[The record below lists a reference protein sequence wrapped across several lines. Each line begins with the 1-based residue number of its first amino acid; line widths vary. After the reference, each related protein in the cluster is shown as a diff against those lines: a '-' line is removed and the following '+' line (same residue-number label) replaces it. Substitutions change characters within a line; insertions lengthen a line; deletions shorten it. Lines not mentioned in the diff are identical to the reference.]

1 MSEEEQI
8 ILPERFKRVE
18 YLESSGTQYI
28 DTKVLPER
36 DIEFELRVKYFN
48 PLQPTTGECVFGMRD
63 TTVTP
68 QWRYMVSNYTTS
80 SGTFATG
87 GGYASFGNNRVAK
100 STVDNHQD
108 YIFKYKDD
116 IYSNGV
122 DTEIEIDISND
133 THAEPLPSNYNLLL
147 FAGNYVNQSYK
158 DNFTGRV
165 YYLKIWKSGSLI
177 RYFIPSY
184 DIYTTR
190 GCMYEVVEG
199 KAYYNE
205 GGGDFIYNLKDTHL
219 GILHDLPDGFK
230 KVGYLIA
237 NGEQWIDTDY
247 IPTNETGY
255 YLEGQGYVNESTTR
269 YYFGSNET
277 SDWNL
282 NQRIYFAATPFNYLG
297 WMTSITVTNAAAN
310 LRQETKVA
318 LNFLNSRKCVT
329 TINETD
335 FTNELSDLSF
345 TPTQKIILFNVNL
358 GGSPHTGGLKGRID
372 TFLISEGNQIVRQFI
387 PCLDADGIPC
397 MYELYTGTVHYNQGS
412 GQFSYPRNYN
422 ISRYEVPA
430 GYTKCLYLQSNG
442 TQRIDT
448 GHIPD
453 ADTGVY
459 LKAQHLS
466 YGDHPPIGSWE
477 SANNYYYPPRF
488 NLTNKAGVYS
498 FGTTYQV
505 SFYYDKGDDLIYTST
520 MNLYNDRT
528 LNFWS
533 EDTNWFGIIPVNF
546 TATFTRPLWLFSYN
560 MDNTSINATY
570 GKFGGRIYRAQITQG
585 DTLVHDYVPCLDTN
599 NRPCM
604 YDVIEQKTLY
614 NQGTGADFEYCV
626 EHELPS
632 DFIKLKYLEGSGTQY
647 IKTGY
652 VPTNN
657 TGLYIDAYNTVVKTN
672 WTLPFALRE
681 TNGNTYIAVGRVNK
695 TTNQAAFGWGAW
707 TTVNGA
713 GDCRY
718 EATLNWLNDKKSIIT
733 APAFAQRVNNLSN
746 LSFTPTFDLCLFGIH
761 YYDGTYNG
769 SCYRIYRAKISEG
782 SEIVRDWVPAYD
794 DRRSKPCMYDLI
806 NNVAYY
812 NDGTGDF
819 LYNRDFE
826 GTYTGF
832 SGLGCIGNRLGGS
845 SEDEV

>member
-8 ILPERFKRVE
+8 ILPERFRRIE

-28 DTKVLPER
+28 DTE
-36 DIEFELRVKYFN
+36 YT
-48 PLQPTTGECVFGMRD
+48 PTTDSGLWID
-63 TTVTP
+63 AQQITH
-68 QWRYMVSNYTTS
+68 SNGHPMG
-80 SGTFATG
+80 SGWD
-87 GGYASFGNNRVAK
+87 GNNPADGFTAPRWLK
-100 STVDNHQD
+100 STGNSCGFCWKTWNSWGNVGNGKRFKSALN
-108 YIFKYKDD
+108 YINSKKAEIVIDSETVKSSTLGDLGFTPSKS
-116 IYSNGV
+116 IYLFSTNYANSSTLNWNGRIYRAKISEG
-122 DTEIEIDISND
+122 TEVVRD
-133 THAEPLPSNYNLLL
+133 
-147 FAGNYVNQSYK
+147 
-158 DNFTGRV
+158 
-165 YYLKIWKSGSLI
+165 
-177 RYFIPSY
+177 FIPVY
-184 DIYTTR
+184 DTYSTL
-190 GCMYEVVEG
+190 GCMYEIIEG
-199 KAYYNE
+199 KAYYNK
-205 GGGDFIYNLKDTHL
+205 GSGLFSYKFDLKDENL
-219 GILHDLPDGFK
+219 GVLHDLPDGFK

-237 NGEQWIDTDY
+237 NGNQWIDTDY

-255 YLEGQGYVNESTTR
+255 YLEGQGYVNEGTSR

-277 SDWNL
+277 ADWNL
-282 NQRIYFAATPFNYLG
+282 NQRIYFSATPYNVLG
-297 WMTSITVTNAAAN
+297 WMTSITATNVADK

-318 LNFLNSRKCVT
+318 LNFLNNRKCVT

-372 TFLISEGNQIVRQFI
+372 TFLISEGDQIVRQFI
-387 PCLDADGIPC
+387 PCLDADGIQC
-397 MYELYTGTVHYNQGS
+397 MYELYTGTAHYNQGS

-453 ADTGVY
+453 AYTGVY
-459 LKAQHLS
+459 LKAQHLT
-466 YGDHPPIGSWE
+466 YGDFIPLGSWE
-477 SANNYYYPPRF
+477 NSNNYYYPPRF
-488 NLTNKAGVYS
+488 NTVGKSGSYS
-498 FGTTYQV
+498 FGTTYQL
-505 SFYYDKGDDLIYTST
+505 SFYYDKGDDLTFTST

-560 MDNTSINATY
+560 MDNATINATY

-626 EHELPS
+626 EHQLPS

-657 TGLYIDAYNTVVKTN
+657 TGLYIDAYNTVVRTD
-672 WTLPFALRE
+672 WTQPFALRE
-681 TNGNTYIAVGRVNK
+681 TNGNTYISVGRVNK
-695 TTNQAAFGWGAW
+695 ATNAAAFGWNAY
-707 TTVNGA
+707 TTVNGV

-746 LSFTPTFDLCLFGIH
+746 LSFTPTFDLCLFGHH

-769 SCYRIYRAKISEG
+769 VCYRIYRAKISEG
-782 SEIVRDWVPAYD
+782 SEVVRDWVPAYD

-812 NDGTGDF
+812 NDGTGEF

-845 SEDEV
+845 SEEEV

>member
-8 ILPERFKRVE
+8 ILPERFRRVE

-28 DTKVLPER
+28 DTGYIVT
-36 DIEFELRVKYFN
+36 
-48 PLQPTTGECVFGMRD
+48 PTTGQYIDAINLVAGDQYSMGCD
-63 TTVTP
+63 NISA
-68 QWRYMVSNYTTS
+68 WRVPANNNNS
-80 SGTFATG
+80 SGFLWKSAWQRADATLG
-87 GGYASFGNNRVAK
+87 GMGR
-100 STVDNHQD
+100 
-108 YIFKYKDD
+108 YK
-116 IYSNGV
+116 G
-122 DTEIEIDISND
+122 
-133 THAEPLPSNYNLLL
+133 
-147 FAGNYVNQSYK
+147 YVNFLNSLRGELYINEELK
-158 DNFTGRV
+158 SSIVLNEISSFSKELPIFLFGACNNSLAHAWKLSGRI
-165 YYLKIWKSGSLI
+165 YEAKISEGTAI
-177 RYFIPSY
+177 VRHFIPVY
-184 DIYTTR
+184 DTYQAI
-190 GCMYEVVEG
+190 GCMYEVIEG
-199 KAYYNE
+199 KAYYNK
-205 GGGDFIYNLKDTHL
+205 GSGLFSYKFNLKDEYL
-219 GILHDLPDGFK
+219 GVLHDLPEGFK

-237 NGEQWIDTDY
+237 NGNQWIDTDY
-247 IPTNETGY
+247 VPTNETGY
-255 YLEGQGYVNESTTR
+255 YLEGQGYVNEGTTR

-277 SDWNL
+277 TDWNA
-282 NQRIYFAATPFNYLG
+282 NQRIYFAATAYNVLG
-297 WMTSITVTNAAAN
+297 WMTSITVTNAGDK

-345 TPTQKIILFNVNL
+345 TPTQKIILYNVNL

-372 TFLISEGNQIVRQFI
+372 TFLISEGDQIVRQFI

-397 MYELYTGTVHYNQGS
+397 MYELYTGTAHYNQGS

-442 TQRIDT
+442 TQWIDT
-448 GHIPD
+448 GVIPN

-459 LKAQHLS
+459 VKAQRLN
-466 YGDHPPIGSWE
+466 YGDFVNFGSWE
-477 SANNYYYPPRF
+477 NSSVYFYPPRF
-488 NLTNKAGVYS
+488 NTTNKSGAYS

-505 SFYYDKGDDLIYTST
+505 SFAYDKGDDLIYTST
-520 MNLYNDRT
+520 MNLYNDKT
-528 LNFWS
+528 VNFWS

-585 DTLVHDYVPCLDTN
+585 NTLVHDYVPCLDTN

-626 EHELPS
+626 EHQLPS

-657 TGLYIDAYNTVVKTN
+657 TGLYIDAYNTVVRTD
-672 WTLPFALRE
+672 WTQPFALRE
-681 TNGNTYIAVGRVNK
+681 TNGNTYVSVGRVYK
-695 TTNQAAFGWGAW
+695 ATTGAGFGWNAYTSPG
-707 TTVNGA
+707 GI

-733 APAFAQRVNNLSN
+733 APAFAQRVNTLAD
-746 LSFTPTFDLCLFGIH
+746 LAFTPTLDLCLFGIH

-769 SCYRIYRAKISEG
+769 VCYRIYRAKISEG

-794 DRRSKPCMYDLI
+794 DRRSKPCMYDII

>member
-8 ILPERFKRVE
+8 ILPDGFTRAV
-18 YLESSGTQYI
+18 YLESAGTQYI
-28 DTKVLPER
+28 DTEYIPTANSGLWIDAQQITHSNGHPMGSGWDSNNPADGFTAPRWLKRGDNTCGFGWKTWVSWGYNGNGKRFKSTLN
-36 DIEFELRVKYFN
+36 YFN
-48 PLQPTTGECVFGMRD
+48 SKKAEIIIDGK
-63 TTVTP
+63 TVNSSTLEDLGFTP
-68 QWRYMVSNYTTS
+68 SKSIYLFSTNYANS
-80 SGTFATG
+80 STLNWNG
-87 GGYASFGNNRVAK
+87 R
-100 STVDNHQD
+100 
-108 YIFKYKDD
+108 
-116 IYSNGV
+116 IYRAQISEG
-122 DTEIEIDISND
+122 TEIVRD
-133 THAEPLPSNYNLLL
+133 
-147 FAGNYVNQSYK
+147 
-158 DNFTGRV
+158 
-165 YYLKIWKSGSLI
+165 
-177 RYFIPSY
+177 FIPCT
-184 DIYTTR
+184 DAD
-190 GCMYEVVEG
+190 GVPCMYEVIEG
-199 KAYYNE
+199 KAYYNK
-205 GGGDFIYNLKDTHL
+205 GSGLFSYKLDLKDENL
-219 GILHDLPDGFK
+219 GVLHDLPDGFK

-237 NGEQWIDTDY
+237 NGNQWIDTDY

-255 YLEGQGYVNESTTR
+255 YLEGQSYISETTVK

-277 SDWNL
+277 TDWNA
-282 NQRIYFAATPFNYLG
+282 NQRIYFGATTNIFLG
-297 WMTSITVTNAAAN
+297 WMTLITVTSDASKI
-310 LRQETKVA
+310 RQETKVA

-372 TFLISEGNQIVRQFI
+372 TFLISEGDQIVRQFI

-397 MYELYTGTVHYNQGS
+397 MYELYTGMVHYNQGS

-459 LKAQHLS
+459 IKAQHLS
-466 YGDHPPIGSWE
+466 CGDHVTFGSWQSS
-477 SANNYYYPPRF
+477 SAYYYAPRI
-488 NLTNKAGVYS
+488 NTNSKAGVYS
-498 FGTTYQV
+498 FGTTYQL
-505 SFYYDKGDDLIYTST
+505 SFYYDKGDDLIYIST

-528 LNFWS
+528 VNFWS

-560 MDNTSINATY
+560 MDNATINATY

-614 NQGTGADFEYCV
+614 NQGTGTDFEYCV
-626 EHELPS
+626 EHQLPS
-632 DFIKLKYLEGSGTQY
+632 DFIKLKYLESTGTQI
-647 IKTGY
+647 IKTGIIPTDSTGIY
-652 VPTNN
+652 V
-657 TGLYIDAYNTVVKTN
+657 DAYHVKQEGNTVGSVIG
-672 WTLPFALRE
+672 LRN
-681 TNGNTYIAVGRVNK
+681 TNGNTYFYVARVQRD
-695 TTNQAAFGWGAW
+695 TNDAGFGWGAF
-707 TTVNGA
+707 TTSGGKGNV
-713 GDCRY
+713 RY
-718 EATLNWLNDKKSIIT
+718 EASLNFLNCRQSVIT
-733 APAFAQRVNNLSN
+733 APAFAQRINALGT
-746 LSFTPTFDLCLFGIH
+746 LSFTPTKDLYMFGMNN
-761 YYDGTYNG
+761 YDGAATLY
-769 SCYRIYRAKISEG
+769 STYRIYRAKISEG

-794 DRRSKPCMYDLI
+794 DRRSKPCMYDII

-819 LYNRDFE
+819 IYNRDFE

-845 SEDEV
+845 SEEEV

>member
-1 MSEEEQI
+1 MSKEEQI
-8 ILPERFKRVE
+8 ILPERFKRVDYIE
-18 YLESSGTQYI
+18 SVNTEKIIIPVKASSFQRMVLEMEGQFGNLSNQALGKNGVPYFFFGISSGKWYSGIGDGYGTSSKTADLEWHNFKLIHDTSSDRGFYI
-28 DTKVLPER
+28 D
-36 DIEFELRVKYFN
+36 DELINAPGGGNGN
-48 PLQPTTGECVFGMRD
+48 PLSD
-63 TTVTP
+63 IL
-68 QWRYMVSNYTTS
+68 
-80 SGTFATG
+80 
-87 GGYASFGNNRVAK
+87 
-100 STVDNHQD
+100 
-108 YIFKYKDD
+108 YIFDGGD
-116 IYSNGV
+116 
-122 DTEIEIDISND
+122 
-133 THAEPLPSNYNLLL
+133 
-147 FAGNYVNQSYK
+147 
-158 DNFTGRV
+158 GRFQCKN
-165 YYLKIWKSGSLI
+165 LKIRSFKLKIGNDLFFNLI
-177 RYFIPSY
+177 PCFDSY
-184 DIYTTR
+184 RCEYCLYDETND
-190 GCMYEVVEG
+190 
-199 KAYYNE
+199 KAYYSST
-205 GGGDFIYNLKDTHL
+205 GGLKSNILKEDIQT
-219 GILHDLPDGFK
+219 GVLHDLPDGFK

-237 NGEQWIDTDY
+237 NGNQWIDTDY

-255 YLEGQGYVNESTTR
+255 YLEGQGYVNESTSK

-277 SDWNL
+277 TDWNL
-282 NQRIYFAATPFNYLG
+282 NQRIYFAATPCNYLG
-297 WMTSITVTNAAAN
+297 WMTSITVTCVGEK

-318 LNFLNSRKCVT
+318 LNFLNNRKCVT

-397 MYELYTGTVHYNQGS
+397 MYELYTGTAHYNQGS
-412 GQFSYPRNYN
+412 GQFSYPKNYN

-459 LKAQHLS
+459 IKAQHLS

-488 NLTNKAGVYS
+488 NLTNKSGSYS
-498 FGTTYQV
+498 FGTTYQL
-505 SFYYDKGDDLIYTST
+505 SFYYDKGDDLVFTST

-528 LNFWS
+528 VNFWS
-533 EDTNWFGIIPVNF
+533 DDTNWYGIIPVNF

-560 MDNTSINATY
+560 MDNATINATY

-614 NQGTGADFEYCV
+614 NQGTDADFEYCV

-632 DFIKLKYLEGSGTQY
+632 DFIKLKYLESTGTQI
-647 IKTGY
+647 IKTGIIPTDSTGIY
-652 VPTNN
+652 V
-657 TGLYIDAYNTVVKTN
+657 DAYHTKYNGNTNGAVIGLKN
-672 WTLPFALRE
+672 
-681 TNGNTYIAVGRVNK
+681 TNGNTYFYAPRVQRD
-695 TTNQAAFGWGAW
+695 TNGAAFGWGAF
-707 TTVNGA
+707 TTPGGNGNV
-713 GDCRY
+713 RY
-718 EATLNWLNDKKSIIT
+718 EGSLNFLNDKKAIIT
-733 APAFAQRVNNLSN
+733 APSFAQRINTLGT
-746 LSFTPTFDLCLFGIH
+746 LSFTPTKDLYMFGMNN
-761 YYDGTYNG
+761 YDGAATLY
-769 SCYRIYRAKISEG
+769 STYRIYRAKISEG
-782 SEIVRDWVPAYD
+782 SEVVRDWVPAYD

-812 NDGTGDF
+812 NDGTGEF

-845 SEDEV
+845 SEEEV